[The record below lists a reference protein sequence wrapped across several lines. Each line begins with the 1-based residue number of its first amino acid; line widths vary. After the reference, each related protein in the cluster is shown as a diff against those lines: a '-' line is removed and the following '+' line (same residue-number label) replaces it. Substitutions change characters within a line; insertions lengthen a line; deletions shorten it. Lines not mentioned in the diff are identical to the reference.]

1 MQKKKKNQN
10 RKQNKQTARVSS
22 HAETSKQGK
31 KNKIFNLDQVLV
43 NCNSGY
49 QWGSTP
55 KTLFVVNLE
64 VDNHEELD
72 KGDYEKCLQSN
83 YISPSKLE
91 LYRDVVTFP
100 RC

>member
-1 MQKKKKNQN
+1 M
-10 RKQNKQTARVSS
+10 
-22 HAETSKQGK
+22 
-31 KNKIFNLDQVLV
+31 
-43 NCNSGY
+43 
-49 QWGSTP
+49 
-55 KTLFVVNLE
+55 VNLE